1 MAPVNYVGGSSPN
14 AEAVGDFNNDG
25 RLDIAIAGGTTPSVL
40 LQVPTVSLS
49 TTSLVFSN
57 QVVGTSSTSHDVT
70 LSNTSGVLTL
80 ETSSVA
86 VNGTN
91 TRDFSQS
98 NTCAS
103 VIAPG
108 GQCSIAVTFD
118 PTQIGARSASV
129 TITDNAAGTPQVIAV
144 SGTGVLSGPNATLSV
159 PSLTFASQPVFTA
172 SPAQSITLTNYGTAA
187 LSITSIATNGDFSQA
202 DTCGASLAIL
212 ASCTVS
218 VTFTPT
224 AAGARAG
231 TLSIKENALGSPQ
244 AVNLSGT
251 GTLVTEVQ
259 LSPTSLN
266 FGSHPLHSIHY
277 LSTIL
282 TNISSKPLSISSITI
297 TGAIDD
303 FSQSNNCGN
312 TVGPQGSCTIT
323 VRFVPTA
330 SDSDSAT
337 LSITDSGNGSPQI
350 VTLSGGV
357 CIPFPRHICN

>member
-1 MAPVNYVGGSSPN
+1 
-14 AEAVGDFNNDG
+14 
-25 RLDIAIAGGTTPSVL
+25 
-40 LQVPTVSLS
+40 
-49 TTSLVFSN
+49 
-57 QVVGTSSTSHDVT
+57 
-70 LSNTSGVLTL
+70 
-80 ETSSVA
+80 

-108 GQCSIAVTFD
+108 GQCTIAVTFD

-129 TITDNAAGTPQVIAV
+129 TITDNAAVTPQVIAV

-159 PSLTFASQPVFTA
+159 PSLTFATQPVFMA

-187 LSITSIATNGDFSQA
+187 LSITSIATSGDFSQA
-202 DTCGASLAIL
+202 DTCGSSLAIL

-231 TLSIKENALGSPQ
+231 TLSKDNALGSPQ
-244 AVNLSGT
+244 AVSLSGT

-337 LSITDSGNGSPQI
+337 LSIPDSGNGSP
-350 VTLSGGV
+350 
-357 CIPFPRHICN
+357 R